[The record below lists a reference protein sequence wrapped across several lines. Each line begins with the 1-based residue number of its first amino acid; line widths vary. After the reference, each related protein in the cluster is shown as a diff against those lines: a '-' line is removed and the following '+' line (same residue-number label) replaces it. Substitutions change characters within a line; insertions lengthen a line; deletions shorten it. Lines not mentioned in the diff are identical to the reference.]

1 MALKWPK
8 MHEIIRFFDKK
19 CILVRVFRKQ
29 IRNLVEVN
37 KMVAATRFSLKIPS
51 TVEKS
56 LINQD
61 FEKSLKVYT
70 NRQKMVQMT

>member
-29 IRNLVEVN
+29 IRNLVEV
-37 KMVAATRFSLKIPS
+37 KKWFAATRFSLKIP
-51 TVEKS
+51 TAEGKS
-56 LINQD
+56 LINPD

-70 NRQKMVQMT
+70 NRQKWSK